1 MLCLRVVRFRS
12 PSCIFIRDLYR
23 IRSAPQ
29 YHPLFRSDPPVHRPQ
44 TLEVSLR
51 LMMSIGGI
59 HWTTAANVSPKSRNN
74 STKPSDTALPKGWT
88 DDRFYLQIDTFPSK
102 ALSLPTGKSI
112 LYNDRRS
119 VHLIDCSGTYYL
131 WNEVG
136 DGVDQILEP
145 KNLPDI
151 YKALEVL
158 EAGDVSKLK
167 TQALQP

>member
-1 MLCLRVVRFRS
+1 M
-12 PSCIFIRDLYR
+12 
-23 IRSAPQ
+23 
-29 YHPLFRSDPPVHRPQ
+29 
-44 TLEVSLR
+44 SLR
-51 LMMSIGGI
+51 LVVRTGRI
-59 HWTTAANVSPKSRNN
+59 HRATVANVFPKSTDNG
-74 STKPSDTALPKGWT
+74 TKPSSAALPKGWT
-88 DDRFYLQIDTFPSK
+88 DDRFYLQIDTFSSR
-102 ALSLPTGKSI
+102 AFSLPTEKSI

-145 KNLPDI
+145 KDLPGI

-158 EAGDVSKLK
+158 EAGDESKIE